1 VGTVNLVVEVGNT
14 VGEAVGKA
22 FLAA

>member
-14 VGEAVGKA
+14 VGEAVDRA
-22 FLAA
+22 FQVA